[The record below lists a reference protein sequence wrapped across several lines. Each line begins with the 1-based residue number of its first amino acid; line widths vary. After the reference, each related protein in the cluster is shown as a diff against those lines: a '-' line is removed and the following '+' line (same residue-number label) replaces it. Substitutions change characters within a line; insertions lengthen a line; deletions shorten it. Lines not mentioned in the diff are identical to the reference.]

1 MSASKNE
8 KALRSPKRHQCKSYG
23 FSCHPTPK
31 TRNET
36 AFRNETNQW
45 VFRPC
50 QQIIVFGWKTTSYCF
65 SRVREVLTPWQ
76 LGLQR
81 ARPNTSNKTF
91 VATQLYYHQPMHVCL
106 ESSVRSLQSQGITWK
121 TARQKHLLRTIP
133 AHVNTGSWSEMSVSI
148 EIFRGVS
155 PRKTCLKHGWF
166 LPLHLGHLG
175 SMLGIWREEQLVCP
189 HSFVLNGSLFSTQS
203 SVSAWR
209 TSKLATVA

>member
-1 MSASKNE
+1 MGFPSLSANYCFWLKNNVLLFFE
-8 KALRSPKRHQCKSYG
+8 GQWGLDSVAARPSTC
-23 FSCHPTPK
+23 TPK
-31 TRNET
+31 H
-36 AFRNETNQW
+36 F
-45 VFRPC
+45 
-50 QQIIVFGWKTTSYCF
+50 QQNI
-65 SRVREVLTPWQ
+65 
-76 LGLQR
+76 
-81 ARPNTSNKTF
+81 
-91 VATQLYYHQPMHVCL
+91 ATQLYYHQPMHVCL
-106 ESSVRSLQSQGITWK
+106 ESSVRSLQPQGITWK

-155 PRKTCLKHGWF
+155 PRKKCLKHGWF